1 MDSSMIG
8 DLPPNSKFEK
18 DTKKKPNS
26 SGMRGIN
33 RGARIFIVDDH
44 PIVRNGVRMVVAGIE
59 GCEVCGEAESLGV
72 ALGEIQD
79 LRPDVVVLDLVSGGR
94 YGVDSLN
101 ELRRLMPATRILVFS
116 MNPEELFAEA
126 SIRAGANGYLMKTA
140 GIAELRTA
148 LGEVVAGRLYVSP
161 SVCTAVSQR
170 GDLLESLSD
179 REHQVFLR
187 MGEGKT
193 TGEIAAELQ
202 LSTKT
207 IATHRENIKAK
218 LGIASGAELTR
229 RAVVHVLSRGGFE
242 AAA

>member
-1 MDSSMIG
+1 M
-8 DLPPNSKFEK
+8 K
-18 DTKKKPNS
+18 
-26 SGMRGIN
+26 GIN
-33 RGARIFIVDDH
+33 DGARIFVVDDH
-44 PIVRNGVRMVVAGIE
+44 PIVRNGVRLVVAGMD
-59 GCEVCGEAESLGV
+59 GCEICGEAESLS
-72 ALGEIQD
+72 AAFEEIQSQ
-79 LRPDVVVLDLVSGGR
+79 RPDAVVLDLASGGH
-94 YGVDSLN
+94 YGVDSVK
-101 ELRRLMPATRILVFS
+101 ELRRLMPAIRILVFS

-126 SIRAGANGYLMKTA
+126 SIRAGANGFLMKTA

-148 LGEVVAGRLYVSP
+148 LEEVLEGRLYVSP
-161 SVCTAVSQR
+161 SVRTAVRQR

-193 TGEIAAELQ
+193 TSEIAAELQ

-229 RAVVHVLSRGGFE
+229 RAVVHALSRGRFE
-242 AAA
+242 SAT

>member
-1 MDSSMIG
+1 
-8 DLPPNSKFEK
+8 
-18 DTKKKPNS
+18 
-26 SGMRGIN
+26 MRGIN
-33 RGARIFIVDDH
+33 DGAHIFVVDAH
-44 PIVRNGVRMVVAGIE
+44 PIVRNGVRLVVEGME
-59 GCEVCGEAESLGV
+59 GCEICGEAESLSAAFEEV
-72 ALGEIQD
+72 QNQ
-79 LRPDVVVLDLVSGGR
+79 RPDAVVLELVSGGH
-94 YGVDSLN
+94 YELDLVK
-101 ELRRLMPATRILVFS
+101 ELRRLMPAVRILIFS
-116 MNPEELFAEA
+116 MNPAELFAEA

-148 LGEVVAGRLYVSP
+148 LGEVLAGGLYVSP
-161 SVCTAVSQR
+161 SVRTAVSQR
-170 GDLLESLSD
+170 GNLLESLSD

-229 RAVVHVLSRGGFE
+229 RAVVHVLSRGRFE